1 MPPSR
6 FDVAASGGMGPCF
19 GEPPLPALPLP
30 GGDDDLFNAAG
41 NGDMSPSCVADISPT
56 FEKPYMRE
64 MEKTIEGTRF
74 VAQHMKN
81 KDKFESVSL
90 SRVSLCSF
98 FFLYLSFGV
107 WYPNLRRRCMVLPIP
122 ISPGT
127 DYWDFDELSAFVD
140 FSSFLRV
147 VHKWKFVFCMRENVC
162 EYAIFVMMK
171 KFFGIFGN
179 ELTNWCRVRNFCL
192 HNKHSPAKQL

>member
-98 FFLYLSFGV
+98 FFCICRLV
-107 WYPNLRRRCMVLPIP
+107 
-122 ISPGT
+122 
-127 DYWDFDELSAFVD
+127 
-140 FSSFLRV
+140 
-147 VHKWKFVFCMRENVC
+147 
-162 EYAIFVMMK
+162 
-171 KFFGIFGN
+171 FGIRIYDADA
-179 ELTNWCRVRNFCL
+179 WCFPFLSHQEQIMRL
-192 HNKHSPAKQL
+192 